1 MNATGIPQEKRNDLA
16 ISMAPLVHK
25 IVGKYLKRAPMADP
39 DSVLSAANFGL
50 LDAMNKYD
58 ASKGFAFATLA
69 QHRILGQILDDARK
83 EMKNRGKS
91 RYKDYVTVQR
101 INGPSNGK
109 HIDWTHPHA
118 KDALA
123 KVLDREEMRQ
133 LLSGIPDRRARFI
146 LKLYFIENL
155 TMREAGKAAG
165 LSESRGSQFLTN
177 YTPILRERYEKMV
190 KARAA

>member
-1 MNATGIPQEKRNDLA
+1 LIAAEDRNDLA
-16 ISMAPLVHK
+16 IQMAPLVHK
-25 IVGKYLKRAPMADP
+25 IVGKYLKRAPMSDP
-39 DSVLSAANFGL
+39 DMVLSAANLGL
-50 LDAMNKYD
+50 LDAMNKFD
-58 ASKGFAFATLA
+58 ESRGFAFATLA

-83 EMKNRGKS
+83 EMKSKGKS

-101 INGPSNGK
+101 INQPNKTGK

-123 KVLDREEMRQ
+123 KVFDREEM
-133 LLSGIPDRRARFI
+133 LKLISGIPDRRARFI

-155 TMREAGKAAG
+155 TMREAAKAAG

-177 YTPILRERYEKMV
+177 YTPMLKERYKELAN
-190 KARAA
+190 ARAA